1 MSDRRVKVAIV
12 DDDSSVRKA
21 LCRLLR
27 QMNMD
32 AEPFSNGTD
41 FIESLKRSAPDCL
54 VLDLRMPKT
63 SGWQVLSELRKMKA
77 VVKTIVVS
85 ADDELNIGPLDAT
98 GSICFLTKPIDEQQ
112 LVAAIAQKAGGGR
125 PSEQQPPS

>member
-1 MSDRRVKVAIV
+1 MAGNRVKVAIV
-12 DDDSSVRKA
+12 DDDASVRRA

-32 AEPFSNGTD
+32 AEPFSSGTE
-41 FIESLKRSAPDCL
+41 FMESLKRSAPDCL

-77 VVKTIVVS
+77 GIKTIVVS
-85 ADDELNIGPLDAT
+85 ADDQPDIGPLDAA
-98 GSICFLTKPIDEQQ
+98 GSILFLTKPVDENR
-112 LVAAIAQKAGGGR
+112 LVAAIAKKAGLTR
-125 PSEQQPPS
+125 PGDEKSPS

>member
-1 MSDRRVKVAIV
+1 VKVAIV
-12 DDDSSVRKA
+12 DDDASVRKA
-21 LCRLLR
+21 LCRLLG

-32 AEPFSNGTD
+32 AEPFSSGTE

-77 VVKTIVVS
+77 GIKTIVVS
-85 ADDELNIGPLDAT
+85 ADDEPNIGPIDAA
-98 GSICFLTKPIDEQQ
+98 GSILFLTKPVDENR
-112 LVAAIAQKAGGGR
+112 LVAAIAKKTGATRIGDEKS
-125 PSEQQPPS
+125 PF

>member
-1 MSDRRVKVAIV
+1 MANSRVRVAVV

-32 AEPFSNGTD
+32 AEPFSSGVE
-41 FIESLKRSAPDCL
+41 FIDSLKQSEPDCL

-77 VVKTIVVS
+77 GIKTIVVS
-85 ADDELNIGPLDAT
+85 ADDEPNIGPLDAA
-98 GSICFLTKPIDEQQ
+98 GSILFLTKPIDEKR
-112 LVAAIAQKAGGGR
+112 LVAAIAQKAGVTLPR
-125 PSEQQPPS
+125 ERQSRS

>member
-1 MSDRRVKVAIV
+1 MADRRVKVAIV
-12 DDDSSVRKA
+12 DDDSSVRRA

-32 AEPFSNGTD
+32 VEPFSSGRD
-41 FIESLKRSAPDCL
+41 FINSLKRWAPDCL

-85 ADDELNIGPLDAT
+85 ADDEVNIGPLDAAD
-98 GSICFLTKPIDEQQ
+98 SIAFLTKPIDEQK
-112 LVAAIAQKAGGGR
+112 LVAAIVQKAGNLR
-125 PSEQQPPS
+125 PG